1 MRSVRRLLVAFYVAL
16 SFWLAT
22 LAIAGARDV
31 LCNPDDV
38 TECDVLGDVLLGL
51 SLLLPA
57 VLVPLLALLCLA
69 TVALLKDMHA
79 SEWIRQPP
87 VVAVLGTV
95 GVLALVLTVAVL
107 GNLEALF

>member
-1 MRSVRRLLVAFYVAL
+1 
-16 SFWLAT
+16 
-22 LAIAGARDV
+22 
-31 LCNPDDV
+31 
-38 TECDVLGDVLLGL
+38 
-51 SLLLPA
+51 
-57 VLVPLLALLCLA
+57 LLALPCLA